1 MLHPGALDGVRR
13 PSNFGSGVD
22 DGCFHG
28 VLISPWSIA
37 RTAASA
43 RRTGYLRLR
52 SADTLCRELLA
63 LQQEC
68 VQLGPGWMAMG
79 ITLDSLN
86 TAAFHFTPAVG
97 FYFN

>member
-1 MLHPGALDGVRR
+1 
-13 PSNFGSGVD
+13 
-22 DGCFHG
+22 
-28 VLISPWSIA
+28 
-37 RTAASA
+37 
-43 RRTGYLRLR
+43 LR